1 MTDVVIVAGETSG
14 DQLAADLVERVRA
27 AAPEVCFHGIA
38 GPRMR
43 AAGVQTW
50 IDSETLAVRGYAEV
64 IAALPRIFRAKRELV
79 ERTLALRPALY
90 IGVDAPDFN
99 LRVERELKAQ
109 GQRTL
114 HYVSPSFWA
123 WRPERAARFKD
134 SADHVLCLF
143 PFEPKLLA
151 AHDVR
156 ATFVGH
162 PLAKAP
168 LRAADRHR
176 LRRKLEHA
184 GEAPNAPLIAV
195 LPGSRISEIDLHA
208 ELFIQV
214 MLRLGEKYPASSFVV
229 PLVTRET
236 RERFEAVLWRHAESL
251 TPRVQLL
258 FGHADFALRAADVA
272 LVASGTATLE
282 AAMLGCPQVVSY
294 RVSRIT
300 AAIVQRKLKSRF
312 VSLPNIIADDWCVP
326 ELLQDAA
333 TPEAIVSALSSLIE
347 HERFRSQMQRAYAA
361 IGDALRSPDTPV
373 FDPLV
378 ETVLAHLH

>member
-14 DQLAADLVERVRA
+14 DQLAADLVERVHA
-27 AAPEVCFHGIA
+27 VAPEVRFHGIA

-43 AAGVQTW
+43 EAGVHTW

-64 IAALPRIFRAKRELV
+64 IAALPRIFRAKRELI
-79 ERTLALRPALY
+79 ERTRALKPALY

-99 LRVERELKAQ
+99 LRVERDLKAQ

-123 WRPERAARFKD
+123 WRPERAARFKE
-134 SADHVLCLF
+134 SADHMLCLF
-143 PFEPKLLA
+143 PFEPQLLA
-151 AHDVR
+151 QHGVP

-168 LRAADRHR
+168 LRHGDRRR
-176 LRRKLEHA
+176 LRRKLEHD
-184 GEAPNAPLIAV
+184 GNAPDAPLIAV
-195 LPGSRISEIDLHA
+195 LPGSRVSEIDLHA
-208 ELFIQV
+208 KLFVQV
-214 MLRLGEKYPASSFVV
+214 MLRLGEKYPGSRFVV

-236 RERFEAVLWRHAESL
+236 RERFEIALWQHAEAL
-251 TPRVQLL
+251 TSRVQLL

-294 RVSRIT
+294 RVSKIT
-300 AAIVQRKLKSRF
+300 YAIVRNKINSRF
-312 VSLPNIIADDWCVP
+312 VSLPNIIADDWCIP
-326 ELLQDAA
+326 ELLQNAA
-333 TPEAIVSALSSLIE
+333 TPEALVSAMTGLID
-347 HERFRSQMQRAYAA
+347 HEPMRMRTQAAYAT
-361 IGDALRSPDTPV
+361 IGESLKSPATSG
-373 FDPLV
+373 FDPMAAA
-378 ETVLAHLH
+378 VLAQLR

>member
-27 AAPEVCFHGIA
+27 KAPDIHFHGIA

-64 IAALPRIFRAKRELV
+64 IAALPRIFRAKRELI
-79 ERTLALRPALY
+79 ERTLALKPALY

-99 LRVERELKAQ
+99 LRVERELKSQ

-123 WRPERAARFKD
+123 WRPERAAHFKD
-134 SADHVLCLF
+134 SADHMLCLF

-151 AHDVR
+151 AHDVA

-162 PLAKAP
+162 PLAKAA
-168 LRAADRHR
+168 LRNADRHR
-176 LRRKLEHA
+176 LRRKLEHQ
-184 GEAPNAPLIAV
+184 GDAPNAPLIAV

-208 ELFIQV
+208 ELFVQV
-214 MLRLGEKYPASSFVV
+214 MRHLSEKYPGARFVV

-236 RERFEAVLWRHAESL
+236 RERFETALWRHGESVA
-251 TPRVQLL
+251 PRVQLL

-294 RVSRIT
+294 RVSRLT
-300 AAIVQRKLKSRF
+300 AAIIRRKLKSRF
-312 VSLPNIIADDWCVP
+312 VALPNIIADDWCVP

-333 TPEAIVSALSSLIE
+333 TTEAIVSALSGLIE
-347 HERFRSQMQRAYAA
+347 HERLRAQVQLAYAA
-361 IGDALRSPDTPV
+361 MGDALRSPATPA

>member
-27 AAPEVCFHGIA
+27 VAPEIRFHGIA

-64 IAALPRIFRAKRELV
+64 MGALPRIFRAKRELI
-79 ERTLALRPALY
+79 ERTQALKPALY

-99 LRVERELKAQ
+99 LRVERNLKAK

-123 WRPERAARFKD
+123 WRPERAARFKE
-134 SADHVLCLF
+134 SADHMLCLF

-151 AHDVR
+151 AHGV
-156 ATFVGH
+156 ASTFVGH
-162 PLAKAP
+162 PLARAP
-168 LRAADRHR
+168 LRHADRQR
-176 LRRKLEHA
+176 LRKKLEHH
-184 GEAPNAPLIAV
+184 GSAPNAPMIAV

-208 ELFIQV
+208 ELFVQV
-214 MLRLGEKYPASSFVV
+214 MSRLSEKYPASRFVV

-236 RERFEAVLWRHAESL
+236 RERFETALWRHAEPL
-251 TPRVQLL
+251 APRVQLL

-294 RVSRIT
+294 RVSKIT
-300 AAIVQRKLKSRF
+300 YAIVRKKINSRF
-312 VSLPNIIADDWCVP
+312 VSLPNIMADDWCIP
-326 ELLQDAA
+326 ELLQNAA
-333 TPEAIVSALSSLIE
+333 TPEALVSAISGLIE
-347 HERFRSQMQRAYAA
+347 HEHLRTRMQAAYVAM
-361 IGDALRSPDTPV
+361 GNALQSPTTTT

-378 ETVLAHLH
+378 AAVLAQLR

>member
-1 MTDVVIVAGETSG
+1 MRDVVIVAGETSG

-27 AAPEVCFHGIA
+27 VAPDVRFHGVA

-64 IAALPRIFRAKRELV
+64 IAALPRIFRAKRELI
-79 ERTLALRPALY
+79 ERTQALKPALY

-109 GQRTL
+109 GQRTV

-151 AHDVR
+151 EHNVA

-162 PLAKAP
+162 PLAVAP
-168 LRAADRHR
+168 LRHADRHR
-176 LRRKLEHA
+176 LRRKLEHD
-184 GEAPNAPLIAV
+184 GEVPQAPLIAV

-208 ELFIQV
+208 QLFVRV
-214 MLRLGEKYPASSFVV
+214 MLRLFEKYPASRFVV

-236 RERFEAVLWRHAESL
+236 RQRFEAVLWKYGEPL
-251 TPRVQLL
+251 VPRVQLL

-294 RVSRIT
+294 RVSRLT
-300 AAIVQRKLKSRF
+300 ATIVKRKLKSRF

-333 TPEAIVSALSSLIE
+333 TPEAIVSALCGLIE
-347 HERFRSQMQRAYAA
+347 HDSLRGQMQAAYAKM
-361 IGDALRSPDTPV
+361 GEALRSPATPT

-378 ETVLAHLH
+378 KTVLANLH